1 MYECTF
7 TKLESWKYVG
17 QGKSLDEVISGM
29 GMVIEGVR
37 TTKAAHQLADQYD
50 VSMPLTEA
58 LYTVLFEN
66 VPPKEAVDQLM
77 NRMKKQEV
85 EDLFGNR

>member
-1 MYECTF
+1 M
-7 TKLESWKYVG
+7 LG
-17 QGKSLDEVISGM
+17 QGKKLEDVISGM
-29 GMVIEGVR
+29 GMIIEGVR
-37 TTKAAHQLADQYD
+37 TTKAAHQLASKYD

-58 LYTVLFEN
+58 LYSVLFEE

-85 EDLFGNR
+85 EDLFGNQ

>member
-1 MYECTF
+1 M
-7 TKLESWKYVG
+7 LG
-17 QGKSLDEVISGM
+17 QGKKLEDVISGM
-29 GMVIEGVR
+29 GMIIEGVR
-37 TTKAAHQLADQYD
+37 TTKAAHQLAAKYD

-58 LYTVLFEN
+58 LYSVLFEE

-85 EDLFGNR
+85 EDLFGTH

>member
-1 MYECTF
+1 MLG
-7 TKLESWKYVG
+7 KGNSLE
-17 QGKSLDEVISGM
+17 EVISGM

-37 TTKAAHQLADQYD
+37 TTKAAHQLATQYD

-58 LYTVLFEN
+58 LYSVLFEE

-77 NRMKKQEV
+77 SRMKKQEV
-85 EDLFGNR
+85 EELFGNS

>member
-1 MYECTF
+1 M
-7 TKLESWKYVG
+7 L
-17 QGKSLDEVISGM
+17 GKGNSLDEVVSGM

-37 TTKAAHQLADQYD
+37 TAKAAHQLAAQHG

-58 LYTVLFEN
+58 LYSILFEG
-66 VPPKEAVDQLM
+66 VPPKQAVDQLM